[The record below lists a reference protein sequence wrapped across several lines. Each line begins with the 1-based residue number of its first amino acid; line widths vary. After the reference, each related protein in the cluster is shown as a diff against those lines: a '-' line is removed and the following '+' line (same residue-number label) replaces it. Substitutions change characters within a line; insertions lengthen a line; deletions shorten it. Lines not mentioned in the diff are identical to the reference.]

1 MRYLFILISQL
12 VIQNLTAQTDS
23 TWFLKPVEI
32 TATRFNRFAVGQT
45 QIDFDSATLSR
56 FQHQS
61 VADLLRQSTPLSI
74 KSYGAGLATIS
85 MRGTGVG
92 HTALLWNGFDIRPSM
107 SATTDLSILPNV
119 FEQMSVKSGGCSA
132 LFGCGA
138 IGGSIYFD
146 SNIRQKQG
154 FHGQINASTGS
165 YNFGGQ
171 NIDLSLGN
179 GKVAASLKVLR
190 QKAENDFTFRN
201 VAEIGRPLQKQANAA
216 FEKTSV
222 LGSFYAKINEKQ
234 VLKTHIWWQHADHQ
248 VPNTMTARNDNARQD
263 EHATRFSTEWQR
275 VDNQHITKV
284 RAAYFDENLLYL
296 SDVIDSSK
304 NRMLNAVLEAEH
316 NIDFQKWGSLR
327 VGVNTTQQKVE
338 SNNFDG
344 DKARSR
350 FTVFAS
356 QMIDFQRIKL
366 ALNLRQEMTDGQL
379 TPFTYSLGAEKRLSK
394 AFLLRGSFSRNY
406 NLPTLNDLYW
416 DQLGN
421 PNLKAEKGFSEE
433 IGVDYAV
440 KQSVFSLTV
449 FNMNVDN
456 WIQWS
461 PQSSGIWRPSNL
473 KNVWSRGIETTVKTA
488 FSVKNVSF
496 KAQIGYQLSRATDD
510 LSPKEQLLYTPIHSA
525 NATISAHYKQFSM
538 QWLQNF
544 SNKRPMTTDGTLFTE
559 GFTLSNTHF
568 NFSQKLGKYG
578 LNAGF
583 KVQNL
588 WNTDY
593 QTIQYYASPRRNFL
607 VDIGFLF

>member
-1 MRYLFILISQL
+1 MKRLLILFSLL
-12 VIQNLTAQTDS
+12 FCTNLAAQTDS

-32 TATRFNRFAVGQT
+32 TATRFNRFAIGQT

-56 FQHQS
+56 FQNQS

-107 SATTDLSILPNV
+107 SATTDLSIIPNI
-119 FEQMSVKSGGCSA
+119 FEKMSVKSGGSSA
-132 LFGCGA
+132 LFGSGA
-138 IGGSIYFD
+138 MGGSIYFD
-146 SNIRQKQG
+146 SDIRQKQD

-165 YNFGGQ
+165 YNFLGQ
-171 NIDLSLGN
+171 NVDLSLGN
-179 GKVAASLKVLR
+179 GKIAASLKVLH

-216 FEKTSV
+216 YEKTSV
-222 LGSFYAKINEKQ
+222 LGSFYLKINQKQ
-234 VLKTHIWWQHADHQ
+234 VLKTHIWRQYADHQ
-248 VPNTMTARNDNARQD
+248 VPNTMTARNDNARQN
-263 EHATRFSTEWQR
+263 EHATRLSTEWQR
-275 VDNQHITKV
+275 IDNQQITKV

-327 VGVNTTQQKVE
+327 VGVNTTQQKVQ

-344 DKARSR
+344 DKRRSR
-350 FTVFAS
+350 FAVFAS
-356 QMIDFQRIKL
+356 QVIDFQRIKL
-366 ALNLRQEMTDGQL
+366 ALNLRQEMTDGRL
-379 TPFTYSLGAEKRLSK
+379 TPFTYSLGAEKRLSET
-394 AFLLRGSFSRNY
+394 FLLRGSFSRNY

-416 DQLGN
+416 SQLGN

-433 IGVDYAV
+433 IGVDYWL

-473 KNVWSRGIETTVKTA
+473 KNVWSRGIETMIKTG
-488 FSVKNVSF
+488 FSVKNMGF
-496 KAQIGYQLSRATDD
+496 KAQIAYQLSRATDD

-525 NATISAHYKQFSM
+525 NATISAHFKQFSF

-559 GFTLSNTHF
+559 GFTLSNIHVNF
-568 NFSQKLGKYG
+568 NQKLGKYG

-607 VDIGFLF
+607 VDIGFSF